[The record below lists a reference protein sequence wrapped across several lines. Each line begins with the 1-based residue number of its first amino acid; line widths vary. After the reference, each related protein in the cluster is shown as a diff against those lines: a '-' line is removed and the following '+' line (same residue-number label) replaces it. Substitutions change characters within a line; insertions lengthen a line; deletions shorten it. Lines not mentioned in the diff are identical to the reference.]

1 MERASTRKTEEKAIN
16 KINCLIDEISCAIS
30 NIEKN
35 DKTITWD
42 GTIDF
47 YNGNVDKKANLDFFI
62 DVQVKGRTRNK
73 KKLENKSQFDLD
85 ILDLKNYLIK
95 DGTLLLVVEFKNN
108 SDEYKIYFAPL
119 LPYDI
124 HKYLESVKDSE
135 IEKVKIKT
143 REIKDSV
150 HLETICRNFN
160 IGKNIQKR
168 MKDSAFSENNTLLNS
183 NCVSKFNIWVHN
195 IKDFKPE
202 DLIGTYQY
210 IYTMNDSDDP
220 IAVSYGLISDID
232 VPIENV
238 VTTLDKSIVYNDLSH
253 SKSLEHDLLK
263 FGKAFSVDQI
273 NNKFNIKICG
283 TLNERIKQ
291 LSFSNKIISEKKFLI
306 GDKEIRLNKDIEQSK
321 DLLMIERV
329 TKKIKEVLLNH
340 NIEKDINLD
349 LWDNEDYKE
358 FSIWMNA
365 IDKGI
370 NLHLESNDN
379 MIGFK
384 SIKDLKLSIIAIKQD
399 DNTHKIE
406 SIWNNNHDSKYQFKV
421 TSGDKDY
428 YSNNIFLN
436 LNKEAYYSDDI
447 NINEMK
453 NVLSNSEL
461 SDDELILLNMQV
473 LEILDV
479 YDDINNVSLLEYAKF
494 LTEILLEKSSN
505 NSIYYINYCQILKRQ
520 DGLGTDEI
528 SELIKIRDTST
539 EDEIKLCCSALMG
552 NKSETEIIKR
562 KLDEGTLAMLMSYPI
577 SIYF

>member
-85 ILDLKNYLIK
+85 ILDLKNYLKK

-108 SDEYKIYFAPL
+108 SNEYKIYFASL

-124 HKYLESVKDSE
+124 HKYLEYVKDTE

-143 REIKDSV
+143 REIKNSI

-183 NCVSKFNIWVHN
+183 NYVSKFNIWVHN

-210 IYTMNDSDDP
+210 IYTMNDSGDS

-238 VTTLDKSIVYNDLSH
+238 ITTLDKSIFYNDLSH
-253 SKSLEHDLLK
+253 SKSLEHDLLR
-263 FGKAFSVDQI
+263 FGKAFSVDQT

-306 GDKEIRLNKDIEQSK
+306 GDKEIKLNENIEQSD

-329 TKKIKEVLLNH
+329 TKKIKDVLLNH
-340 NIEKDINLD
+340 NIDKDINLD

-453 NVLSNSEL
+453 NDLSNSEL

-520 DGLGTDEI
+520 DSLGTDEI
-528 SELIKIRDTST
+528 SELIRIRDTST

-552 NKSETEIIKR
+552 NKYETEIIKR
-562 KLDEGTLAMLMSYPI
+562 KLDEGTLTLLMSYPI